1 MGEAQGRRA
10 MIKSNT
16 ERIRSDVT
24 QAVRAESTPC
34 GMQSRQ
40 QKNYPCRRKSF
51 CCPQSPS
58 LAPTPASVCFAT
70 SNALLSRQAYY
81 IYISQRVLCVCV
93 RVLAGNVQ
101 PNPMAVW
108 SGLGWSRQLSQ
119 LQKS

>member
-34 GMQSRQ
+34 GMQKPSAEKLSVPQKKFLFPTIPQPRPHSRLCLLHHKQ
-40 QKNYPCRRKSF
+40 R
-51 CCPQSPS
+51 S
-58 LAPTPASVCFAT
+58 LESTGI
-70 SNALLSRQAYY
+70 LY
-81 IYISQRVLCVCV
+81 IYPSVFSLCVC
-93 RVLAGNVQ
+93 VLAGNVQ